1 MALEYSCDGRPVWSR
16 TSDCQSGNPGSNP
29 GRRTP
34 YFQIIIL
41 MSVFVFLEDQSSHK
55 VIIYQHI
62 DLTTCQTSDNI
73 VLILIKLCGLER
85 VCNNRKTVIYRNFR
99 RARSE
104 IYVNYRILSC
114 IINTLTI
121 RKRL

>member
-1 MALEYSCDGRPVWSR
+1 
-16 TSDCQSGNPGSNP
+16 
-29 GRRTP
+29 
-34 YFQIIIL
+34 

-85 VCNNRKTVIYRNFR
+85 VCNN
-99 RARSE
+99 SE

-114 IINTLTI
+114 IINT
-121 RKRL
+121 RLPATTQNIKNHN